1 MPAQPQ
7 QRPNS
12 WYTQLAFGCVILT
25 AFASIAFAR
34 RIVGEPWQVWAT
46 FGLGGL
52 YAALGVLS
60 DNFVGDHRRPAL
72 ALYYLVQCAVL
83 TTLLFVSPVRGFLFV
98 LVLPVASRSIFDLNW
113 KTATAVIAY
122 LFGVCVG
129 VIGYYYGTRDLA
141 QTAIE
146 YLAAFVFTIAFTI
159 VAVQALAAKSRAEF
173 LTAELAAANEK
184 LRAHA
189 AQTEEFATVRERN
202 RLAREI
208 HDGVGH
214 YLTVIKVQL
223 DAAAALLPAQP
234 GLAQTSVETAA
245 RLAGEA
251 LDDVRRSV
259 GALRTDATRLPLAEA
274 LRQLAAATTPPAGL
288 NIEGTPRP
296 LSAAVEHALY
306 RGAQEGLTN
315 IRKHAAATAADL
327 ILDFRDPARLRFSLL
342 DNGRGVGPATGSP
355 EARPGYGLRG
365 LRERIEILGG
375 TVATGNR
382 AGGGF
387 SLVVEV
393 PA

>member
-1 MPAQPQ
+1 MLARPQ
-7 QRPNS
+7 QSPNA
-12 WYTQLAFGCVILT
+12 WYTRLAFGCVILT

-34 RIVGEPWQVWAT
+34 RIVGTEWQVWAA

-60 DNFVGDHRRPAL
+60 DNFVGRRGRPAL
-72 ALYYLVQCAVL
+72 AVYYLVQCAVL

-98 LVLPVASRSIFDLNW
+98 LVLPVASQSIFELNW
-113 KTATAVIAY
+113 KTASAVIVY

-129 VIGYYYGTRDLA
+129 VIAYFYGTANLA
-141 QTAIE
+141 EVAID

-159 VAVQALAAKSRAEF
+159 VAVRALAAQSRAEF

-202 RLAREI
+202 RVAREI

-234 GLAQTSVETAA
+234 GPAQTAVETAA

-259 GALRTDATRLPLAEA
+259 GALRTDATRPPLAEA
-274 LRQLAAATTPPAGL
+274 LRQLASATTPPPGL
-288 NIEGTPRP
+288 NIEGTPRT

-306 RGAQEGLTN
+306 RCAQEGLTN

-342 DNGRGVGPATGSP
+342 DNGRGVDPATDNP
-355 EARPGYGLRG
+355 EAKSGYGLRG
-365 LRERIEILGG
+365 LREQIEILGG
-375 TVATGNR
+375 TVAAGNR

-387 SLVVEV
+387 ALVVEV